1 MENRSVRELDG
12 GSGSQQYES
21 FSLFFLREVIQKC
34 VNEILRGSSTSSIP
48 FKIPY
53 LKLSSTLYAFILAE
67 DIDAPLN
74 QFFMQSYTL
83 SDDRVME
90 MILFAP
96 PPPTHMFI
104 FYDNTNLTLERL
116 ILKPRSTS
124 GSGCLVM

>member
-1 MENRSVRELDG
+1 M
-12 GSGSQQYES
+12 
-21 FSLFFLREVIQKC
+21 IQKR
-34 VNEILRGSSTSSIP
+34 VNVIVRGSSTCSIP

-90 MILFAP
+90 MILFC
-96 PPPTHMFI
+96 PPPT
-104 FYDNTNLTLERL
+104 TLTCYMTIEISPWR
-116 ILKPRSTS
+116 
-124 GSGCLVM
+124 G